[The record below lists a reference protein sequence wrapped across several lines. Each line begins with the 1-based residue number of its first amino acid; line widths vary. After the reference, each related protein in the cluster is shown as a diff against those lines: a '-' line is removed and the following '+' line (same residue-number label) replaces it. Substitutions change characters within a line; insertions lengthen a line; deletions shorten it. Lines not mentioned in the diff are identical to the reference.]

1 MTENLMP
8 IGRFSKS
15 CRLTIKA
22 LRHYDEIGLLK
33 PQFVEPDTGYRYY
46 AQHQAKKAIL
56 INMLRSLDIAI
67 PTIEKLLVAEECEF
81 GVLLETEQ
89 QRMLKKLSKQQQ
101 ILQSIKRMSQKGEL
115 IPYEISLRTEPSYV
129 VAQLSGASS
138 LDKLVEDGGKL
149 IDQLLG
155 KLVQAGRSFV
165 DPVMCINRDPD
176 KTGNV
181 IIDACI
187 GVKKPYPSLNA
198 VEIVDIQGGMVAW
211 LSHKGSYDELG
222 LAYNSL
228 FAWSQERGY
237 QQRDAMR
244 EIYKND
250 PSEVKEEDLITEVIL
265 PIE

>member
-1 MTENLMP
+1 MPENLMP

-33 PQFVEPDTGYRYY
+33 PAFVEPETGYRYY

-67 PTIEKLLVAEECEF
+67 PTIEKLLEADEREF
-81 GVLLETEQ
+81 RTLIDTEQ
-89 QRMLKKLSKQQQ
+89 SRVLNELNKQQY
-101 ILQSIKRMSQKGEL
+101 ILESIKRINQTGDL
-115 IPYEISLRTEPSYV
+115 IPYEIAIRTEPSYV
-129 VAQLSGASS
+129 VAQLSCTST
-138 LDKLVEDGGKL
+138 LDRLVENGSKV
-149 IDQLLG
+149 IYQLYDILQC
-155 KLVQAGRSFV
+155 VGRGFE
-165 DPVMCINRDPD
+165 DPVMCINHDPD
-176 KTGNV
+176 KQGHV

-187 GVKKPYPSLNA
+187 GIKKPYPKLEPA
-198 VEIVDIQGGMVAW
+198 KVIDIAGGMVAW
-211 LSHKGSYDELG
+211 LTHKGSYNELG

-228 FAWSQERGY
+228 FAWSQEHGY

-250 PSEVKEEDLITEVIL
+250 PSEVEEDELITEVIL

>member
-1 MTENLMP
+1 MSENLMP

-33 PQFVEPDTGYRYY
+33 PAFVEPATGYRYY
-46 AQHQAKKAIL
+46 AQHQAKKAVL

-67 PTIEKLLVAEECEF
+67 PAIEKLLEADEREF
-81 GVLLETEQ
+81 GVLLEAEQ
-89 QRMLKKLSKQQQ
+89 TRILKELSRQQQ
-101 ILQSIKRMSQKGEL
+101 ILQSIKRISQTGKL
-115 IPYEISLRTEPSYV
+115 IPYEIAIRTEPSYM
-129 VAQLSGASS
+129 VAQLSCPST
-138 LDKLVEDGGKL
+138 LDRLVDDGGKL
-149 IDQLLG
+149 IYQLHSIL
-155 KLVQAGRSFV
+155 QYAGRGFE

-176 KTGNV
+176 KKGNV
-181 IIDACI
+181 IIDGCI
-187 GVKKPYPSLNA
+187 GIKQPYPQLDTA
-198 VEIVDIQGGMVAW
+198 EIIDVPGGTVAW
-211 LSHKGSYDELG
+211 LTHKGSYNELG

-228 FAWSQERGY
+228 FAWSQEHGY

-250 PSEVKEEDLITEVIL
+250 PSEVEEEELITEVIL